1 MAKDEVMRMK
11 PSRFCRYTHKQRQVG
26 RCILHDPHPTKA
38 QGSGHLQTAKT
49 TSPQTRSVEPRPQ
62 LPKPRG
68 IKAYLR
74 HIPGAFVM
82 ISKTGNA
89 KEKRERK
96 RKMKNVSSV

>member
-1 MAKDEVMRMK
+1 MARDEVMRMK
-11 PSRFCRYTHKQRQVG
+11 PSQFSRHTHKQRQVG
-26 RCILHDPHPTKA
+26 ICILHDPHPIKA
-38 QGSGHLQTAKT
+38 QGSGHQQTAKT

-89 KEKRERK
+89 KEKGKGKEK
-96 RKMKNVSSV
+96 